1 MNIKTTLTL
10 CCFFPLERGNVWL
23 VELYIKID
31 LKFQIGDFYF
41 IYILIYIKHIYSGQ
55 LMFFSLLS
63 GHPIDK
69 EALGIC
75 LDPAQEVLFCIKLLI
90 AELSCRPYLVR
101 FDKSAVPRLKDC

>member
-1 MNIKTTLTL
+1 
-10 CCFFPLERGNVWL
+10 
-23 VELYIKID
+23 
-31 LKFQIGDFYF
+31 
-41 IYILIYIKHIYSGQ
+41 
-55 LMFFSLLS
+55 MFFSLLS